1 MSNQLSVIIPVLNE
15 KNNILPLTK
24 KIKKNLKRFRFEI
37 IFVDDSST
45 DGSIKLLIKLKK
57 KFNFF
62 RPILRK
68 KKKDLSQ
75 SCFDGI
81 NKSKFENILI
91 MDGDLQHNPK
101 YIKKMMK
108 LINNN
113 PLDVVVGARKLSAGR
128 NKGLTETR
136 RFASVVLIYFFRV
149 FNIKTSDPMSGFFLI
164 KKKIFLKNKKFLFG
178 KGFKILADIL
188 INSQQNLAVKDIWID
203 FDRRY
208 ESKSK
213 MNYKVLLIIIYFYF
227 RCLLKKI
234 INF

>member
-57 KFNFF
+57 KLNFF

-149 FNIKTSDPMSGFFLI
+149 FKIKTSDPMSGFFLI

-227 RCLLKKI
+227 RCILKKI

>member
-57 KFNFF
+57 KLNFF

-227 RCLLKKI
+227 RCILKKI

>member
-1 MSNQLSVIIPVLNE
+1 
-15 KNNILPLTK
+15 
-24 KIKKNLKRFRFEI
+24 
-37 IFVDDSST
+37 
-45 DGSIKLLIKLKK
+45 
-57 KFNFF
+57 
-62 RPILRK
+62 
-68 KKKDLSQ
+68 
-75 SCFDGI
+75 
-81 NKSKFENILI
+81 

-113 PLDVVVGARKLSAGR
+113 PLDVVVGARKLSAGI